1 MTERLVMREN
11 TAHDL
16 ADGDR
21 VVAGNFW
28 EREYGT
34 ADGSTASGLS
44 AQLLFASG
52 RREFVGEGSALELG
66 GRSWRVTAVEP
77 RGADGWARLTLEP
90 R

>member
-1 MTERLVMREN
+1 MREN

-16 ADGDR
+16 TDGDR
-21 VVAGNFW
+21 VVAANFW
-28 EREYGT
+28 DREYDT
-34 ADGSTASGLS
+34 ADGSPASGLS

-66 GRSWRVTAVEP
+66 GRSWSVAAVEP
-77 RGADGWARLTLEP
+77 RGEDGWARLTLEQ

>member
-1 MTERLVMREN
+1 MSERLVMREN

-16 ADGDR
+16 TDGDR
-21 VVAGNFW
+21 VVAANFW
-28 EREYGT
+28 ERDYDT

-66 GRSWRVTAVEP
+66 GRSWSVAAVEP
-77 RGADGWARLTLEP
+77 RGEDGWARLTLEQ